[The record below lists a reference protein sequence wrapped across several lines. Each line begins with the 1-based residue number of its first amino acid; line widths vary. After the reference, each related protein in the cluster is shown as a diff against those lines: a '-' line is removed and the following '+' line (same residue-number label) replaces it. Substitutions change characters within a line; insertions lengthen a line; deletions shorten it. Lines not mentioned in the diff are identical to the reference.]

1 MDDNDICDFL
11 EYNVEDIEWLRCI
24 NGQISILDLIDKSA
38 LLSYLEEKNEKYCE
52 ELGICTVCRTPLVEK
67 VEYEEIWGSKQV
79 SERYWCCPYGCI

>member
-38 LLSYLEEKNEKYCE
+38 FLSYLEDKNEKYCE
-52 ELGICTVCRTPLVEK
+52 DNGLCKVCRNPLKEYI
-67 VEYEEIWGSKQV
+67 EYEDGMP
-79 SERYWCCPYGCI
+79 SERYWACSYGC